1 MHLYERLNIDVLE
14 RIQER
19 NPMDFFSGRFE
30 DVCRNFLQNFKNKQ
44 WLTFKNFT
52 QQIWWVGSEIIQS
65 NVVCI
70 IFQTDVLRRSQ
81 RFRYAD
87 LTLGRN

>member
-14 RIQER
+14 SIQER

-52 QQIWWVGSEIIQS
+52 QQIW
-65 NVVCI
+65 
-70 IFQTDVLRRSQ
+70 
-81 RFRYAD
+81 
-87 LTLGRN
+87 